1 MSSEIVKELDD
12 YRETMYNGWV
22 RGKYVTGSQDLEKEL
37 EALEENKLTLEFL
50 NNQIVET
57 TFTKIGDRL
66 THCLIIVKN
75 GYIFTGESSCVDAAN
90 YNKSMGEK
98 IAYDNAFD
106 KMWPV
111 YGFILRQHLAET
123 NRL

>member
-1 MSSEIVKELDD
+1 MRDDIVKELED
-12 YRETMYNGWV
+12 YREAMYNGWL
-22 RGKYVTGSQDLEKEL
+22 RSKYVKGAQDLEKEL
-37 EALEENKLTLEFL
+37 DELEENKLTIEFL
-50 NNQIVET
+50 NNQIVEA

-75 GYIFTGESSCVDAAN
+75 GYMFTGESSCVDANN
-90 YNKSMGEK
+90 YNKAIGEK

-106 KMWPV
+106 KTWTV

>member
-1 MSSEIVKELDD
+1 MSNNTAK
-12 YRETMYNGWV
+12 
-22 RGKYVTGSQDLEKEL
+22 DLEKEL
-37 EALEENKLTLEFL
+37 DELEENRLTMEFL

-57 TFTKIGDRL
+57 VYTKIGDTL

-75 GYIFTGESSCVDAAN
+75 GFSFTGESSCVDPNN
-90 YNKSMGEK
+90 YNKDIGEK

-111 YGFILRQHLAET
+111 YGFVLRQHLAAK
-123 NRL
+123 NKL